1 MAQHEVSPVQ
11 IQMAAAA
18 GQRLLQE
25 KDLPVP
31 LEIAKSGALGMLEGV
46 LGAIAR
52 GELIVQAPE
61 PEEGPQLTA
70 VPDAEGTNDD

>member
-1 MAQHEVSPVQ
+1 MAQQEISPQQ
-11 IQMAAAA
+11 IAMACAA

-31 LEIAKSGALGMLEGV
+31 LEIAKSGALGMLEGI

-52 GELIVQAPE
+52 GELVVQAAEQP
-61 PEEGPQLTA
+61 EGPQLAA
-70 VPDAEGTNDD
+70 VPDGTNDE